1 MFLELLAAPITD
13 SAWDLADEAWWRLPD
28 LDTDQVLAGL
38 AEIALASGRCPDTAS
53 ELIHQASLGF
63 GYAEESWADIKHGL
77 GLGNTAKS
85 RQTNVAA
92 MPVDEAYRELE
103 LEIGATASEAKVAYR
118 QLMKKYHPDALAE
131 QPRLLEMATELSKR
145 IEAAYRVVL
154 RDIADRTA
162 STDQ

>member
-1 MFLELLAAPITD
+1 
-13 SAWDLADEAWWRLPD
+13 
-28 LDTDQVLAGL
+28 
-38 AEIALASGRCPDTAS
+38 
-53 ELIHQASLGF
+53 LIHQASLGF
-63 GYAEESWADIKHGL
+63 GYAEQSWVAIRDGL
-77 GLGNTAKS
+77 GLGNSAKP

-154 RDIADRTA
+154 QDIANRTA
-162 STDQ
+162 SPDP